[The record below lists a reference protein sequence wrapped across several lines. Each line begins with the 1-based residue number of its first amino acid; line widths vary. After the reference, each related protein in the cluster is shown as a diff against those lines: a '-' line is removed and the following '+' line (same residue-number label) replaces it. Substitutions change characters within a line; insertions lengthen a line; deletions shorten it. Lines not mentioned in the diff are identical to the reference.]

1 MKLRTSLAAAG
12 AAVVL
17 GTTGA
22 FVLPAVAS
30 AHSTT
35 HTLKL
40 IEVQNGTVSFT
51 RATGG
56 IRNTD
61 VNAAGK
67 TVGFDMLY
75 FAATS
80 PSTVAVNLTVD
91 TKGGFLYGT
100 FTFHPRTGVVTN
112 GKVTGGTGA
121 FAKATG
127 TIKVKTISSIEYS
140 VTMGGVLEPARRLR
154 PPARAMRPCRVIRH
168 TALAAAYVPWRAWVD
183 RVDRQNGWPTGS
195 A

>member
-17 GTTGA
+17 GTSGA
-22 FVLPAVAS
+22 LVLPAVAS
-30 AHSTT
+30 AHSATN
-35 HTLKL
+35 TLKFTS
-40 IEVQNGTVSFT
+40 VQKATAGFT

-56 IRNTD
+56 IQNTD
-61 VNAAGK
+61 VNTTGK
-67 TVGFDMLY
+67 TIGFDMLY

-80 PSTVAVNLTVD
+80 PSSVAVNYTLD

-121 FAKATG
+121 FKGATG
-127 TIKVKTISSIEYS
+127 TIKVKTISRTRHALTITYS
-140 VTMGGVLEPARRLR
+140 G
-154 PPARAMRPCRVIRH
+154 
-168 TALAAAYVPWRAWVD
+168 
-183 RVDRQNGWPTGS
+183 
-195 A
+195 